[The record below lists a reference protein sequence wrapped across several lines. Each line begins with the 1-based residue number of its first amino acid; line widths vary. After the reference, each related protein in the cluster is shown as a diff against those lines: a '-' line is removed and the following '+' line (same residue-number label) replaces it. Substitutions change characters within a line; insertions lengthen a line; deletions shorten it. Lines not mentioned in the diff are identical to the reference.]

1 MMYDKLETLYNEV
14 VAELT
19 KKVVANGGKIELF
32 NSPIS
37 VVNVEDYEVPLEVVA
52 LMVENGDLKLG
63 CAFEF
68 EDNNEDEES
77 YVSAM
82 SFLSFHIED
91 LLNINE
97 HID

>member
-19 KKVVANGGKIELF
+19 EKVVAHGGKIEL
-32 NSPIS
+32 SDPIQ
-37 VVNVEDYEVPLEVVA
+37 VVNVEDYEVPFEVVT
-52 LMVENGDLKLG
+52 LIVENGDLKLG

-68 EDNNEDEES
+68 EDCNDDEVS
-77 YVSAM
+77 YVSAKD
-82 SFLSFHIED
+82 FLSFHIED

-97 HID
+97 HIA